1 MDVRP
6 REALYHAEVHSYYN
20 KRQETCYPTRD
31 AESVREDKEPDE
43 TLAGSGYNQTPKR
56 RLTVQP
62 TREAT
67 LQGKEAYPTC
77 MASYVHVLSI
87 YPKGPLVA
95 RLFPRPMVSS
105 LSHGYH
111 RGGLGLDTSQP
122 AHRFRPACL
131 NLARTCPAKT
141 PTLVLGLSAYLHR
154 PVSD

>member
-31 AESVREDKEPDE
+31 AEPVREDKEPHE
-43 TLAGSGYNQTPKR
+43 TLAGPGYNQTPKR

-111 RGGLGLDTSQP
+111 RGGLGLDTSHP
-122 AHRFRPACL
+122 WHIPEAASWVTGRAVDGSSL
-131 NLARTCPAKT
+131 LM
-141 PTLVLGLSAYLHR
+141 
-154 PVSD
+154 